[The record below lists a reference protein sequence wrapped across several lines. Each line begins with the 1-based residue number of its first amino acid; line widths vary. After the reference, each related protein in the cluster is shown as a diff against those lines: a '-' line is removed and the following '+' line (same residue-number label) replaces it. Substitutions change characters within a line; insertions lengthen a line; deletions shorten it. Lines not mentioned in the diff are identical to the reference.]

1 MDITNIKKNLHQIW
15 TGNKLPEKY
24 LDLQK
29 SLISTHKDWNYK
41 LWNLDECRTLIEE
54 KYPFFLDIYDN
65 YEFTI
70 QKIDSSRLFILNEYG
85 GLYSDLDIHFLKNIE
100 PLLKGNKACI
110 FESNNQMMK
119 KGNTD
124 NIIID
129 NYIMY
134 NNNSL
139 FFNEMCKHINY
150 FIKRGLS
157 NTDFLKQT
165 IYRGG
170 GGCFIN
176 NFLKHTKLTEMQKEI
191 CYKAIRLIS
200 IYMLSDSYTISF
212 VLEGFLEPAL
222 RYANI
227 NKKTSTLISAGLGL
241 LWSIIKIT
249 LSSPYGLVLALPLMG
264 IGIVYGNTGYQD
276 GNECV
281 SSIYKNSSNKKV

>member
-1 MDITNIKKNLHQIW
+1 MGITNIKKNLHQIW

-176 NFLKHTKLTEMQKEI
+176 NFLKINNHDVTVQNCKHFESIKSISDYTNQDYI
-191 CYKAIRLIS
+191 YGIHFCYKSWI
-200 IYMLSDSYTISF
+200 DK
-212 VLEGFLEPAL
+212 G
-222 RYANI
+222 
-227 NKKTSTLISAGLGL
+227 
-241 LWSIIKIT
+241 II
-249 LSSPYGLVLALPLMG
+249 V
-264 IGIVYGNTGYQD
+264 V
-276 GNECV
+276 
-281 SSIYKNSSNKKV
+281 